1 MGKTSV
7 QSMKSLVEIGSYEKV
22 YIADKKRKKR
32 FRGVFAWLLQP
43 ENISIILM
51 LYFIPKK
58 KNLTGVTN

>member
-22 YIADKKRKKR
+22 YIADKKER
-32 FRGVFAWLLQP
+32 FKGVFAWLLQP

-51 LYFIPKK
+51 SYFIPKK
-58 KNLTGVTN
+58 KN